1 MVNSFQKLLQHLI
14 DLNTSF
20 SFFSKL
26 DFYLFILV
34 SFPLIVFYFKLVSK
48 IEFQILVFRSLDY
61 FESYSLFGSWIL
73 ILFS

>member
-1 MVNSFQKLLQHLI
+1 MVDSFQKLLQHLI

-20 SFFSKL
+20 SFFSKFG
-26 DFYLFILV
+26 FYLFILV
-34 SFPLIVFYFKLVSK
+34 SFPLIVFYFKFISK

-73 ILFS
+73 FLFS